1 MPTHHAHTTPMCRT
15 THPTIRELL
24 RLKLTFLQ
32 NIPSNL
38 QRYVMYSHTLTF
50 YIYHIMWLTDSSLLE
65 FHSQREIMG
74 YLARLTTLANMALL
88 PVFIICSTEK
98 LWVTPS
104 SRYTPSLLYHSH
116 APRSHSRLGSTIPT
130 LMRRVRCAYLSSA
143 PRIGNLPPKLTKVV
157 TSTMC
162 KTVVKVPHSCMHFSF
177 LHCTILHFLY
187 KCTYLTFTN
196 IPTPHSNPGI
206 SSTSTWSWAGAPSE
220 GWFSRGVHKR
230 SQEVWEER
238 RRIY

>member
-1 MPTHHAHTTPMCRT
+1 MCRT
-15 THPTIRELL
+15 TRPTIRELL
-24 RLKLTFLQ
+24 KLKLTFLQ

-38 QRYVMYSHTLTF
+38 QRYVMYSHTPTF
-50 YIYHIMWLTDSSLLE
+50 YMHHIMWLTDSSLLE

-74 YLARLTTLANMALL
+74 YLARLTTLTNMALF
-88 PVFIICSTEK
+88 PGPTQIFIICSTEK
-98 LWVTPS
+98 LWVT

-130 LMRRVRCAYLSSA
+130 LTRRVRCVYLSSV

-157 TSTMC
+157 TSTVC
-162 KTVVKVPHSCMHFSF
+162 KTVMKMPHSCMYFSF

-187 KCTYLTFTN
+187 KYTYLAFTN
-196 IPTPHSNPGI
+196 TPTPHSNPGI
-206 SSTSTWSWAGAPSE
+206 SSTSTWSWAGTPSE
-220 GWFSRGVHKR
+220 GGFSRGVHKR

-238 RRIY
+238 RRIH

>member
-1 MPTHHAHTTPMCRT
+1 MLCVWSVSSRIMFCGCTTIDCSWFPFFLFPVSMHTPCAQTTPTYHAHTTPMCRT
-15 THPTIRELL
+15 TRPTIRELL

-38 QRYVMYSHTLTF
+38 QRYVMYSHTPTF
-50 YIYHIMWLTDSSLLE
+50 NIHHIMWLTDSSLLE

-74 YLARLTTLANMALL
+74 YLARLTTLATMTLL
-88 PVFIICSTEK
+88 PALTQFLIICSTEK
-98 LWVTPS
+98 LWVT

-157 TSTMC
+157 TSEDAT
-162 KTVVKVPHSCMHFSF
+162 
-177 LHCTILHFLY
+177 
-187 KCTYLTFTN
+187 
-196 IPTPHSNPGI
+196 
-206 SSTSTWSWAGAPSE
+206 
-220 GWFSRGVHKR
+220 
-230 SQEVWEER
+230 
-238 RRIY
+238 